1 MGLFSGNYDRPGPGI
16 RKDAPPQKAI
26 PRFFSIFQRKF
37 FDLCKLNLLFC
48 IPVLAVG
55 ALCFGLNALFPYTI
69 VDVLPAI
76 VLYPFLAG
84 LTFVTRNYAREEHAF
99 IFSDFKDAV
108 KNNWAAFL
116 IDGILCYAVFAVMS
130 ISIPF
135 YWNAGGKNMLYAV
148 GAGLCVMMTLLFVFS
163 QFYVPV
169 MLVTFDLK
177 FSQVLKNSFIFA
189 VLGVGRNFML
199 VGLLALLIFLFY
211 LAPSTVLTLLIAVLF
226 VIFLLFSYVSF
237 LINFAVYPLIDK
249 YMVKPHQNDKNGD
262 SNDSNHTDTKEIPG
276 DFKDT
281 L

>member
-1 MGLFSGNYDRPGPGI
+1 MMGLFFGNYDRPGPGV

-48 IPVLAVG
+48 IPVAVIG
-55 ALCFGLNALFPYTI
+55 ALCFWLNSLFPYPA
-69 VDVLPAI
+69 VDFLPVI
-76 VLYPFLAG
+76 LLYPFLAG

-108 KNNWAAFL
+108 KNNWVSFL
-116 IDGILCYAVFAVMS
+116 LDGILCYVVFLVMS

-135 YWNAGGKNMLYAV
+135 YWNAGGKNILYAV
-148 GAGLCVMMTLLFVFS
+148 GAGLCVMISLLFVFS
-163 QFYVPV
+163 QYYVPV
-169 MLVTFDLK
+169 MLVTFNLK

-189 VLGVGRNFML
+189 ILGVGRNFML
-199 VGLLALLIFLFY
+199 TGLLLLLVFLLY
-211 LAPSTVLTLLIAVLF
+211 LAPVMGLTILLAILF
-226 VIFLLFSYVSF
+226 ALFLMFSYCSF

-249 YMVKPHQNDKNGD
+249 YMIKPRQDAGKDENGGGGKMA
-262 SNDSNHTDTKEIPG
+262 S
-276 DFKDT
+276 DFKDS

>member
-1 MGLFSGNYDRPGPGI
+1 MMGLFFGNYDRPGPGV

-48 IPVLAVG
+48 IPVAVIG
-55 ALCFGLNALFPYTI
+55 ALCFWLNSLFPYPA
-69 VDVLPAI
+69 VDFLPVI
-76 VLYPFLAG
+76 LLYPFLAG

-108 KNNWAAFL
+108 KNNWASFL
-116 IDGILCYAVFAVMS
+116 LDGILCYVVFLVMS

-135 YWNAGGKNMLYAV
+135 YWNAGGKNILYAV
-148 GAGLCVMMTLLFVFS
+148 GAGLCVMISLLFVFS
-163 QFYVPV
+163 QYYVPV
-169 MLVTFDLK
+169 MLVTFNLK

-189 VLGVGRNFML
+189 ILGVGRNFML
-199 VGLLALLIFLFY
+199 TGLLLLLVFLLY
-211 LAPSTVLTLLIAVLF
+211 LAPVMGLTILLAILF
-226 VIFLLFSYVSF
+226 ALFLMFSYCSF

-249 YMVKPHQNDKNGD
+249 YMIKPRQDAGKDENGGGGKMA
-262 SNDSNHTDTKEIPG
+262 S
-276 DFKDT
+276 DFKDS

>member
-1 MGLFSGNYDRPGPGI
+1 MMGLFFGNYDRPGPGV

-48 IPVLAVG
+48 IPVAVIG
-55 ALCFGLNALFPYTI
+55 ALCFWLNSLFPYPA
-69 VDVLPAI
+69 VDFLPVI
-76 VLYPFLAG
+76 LLYPFLAG

-108 KNNWAAFL
+108 KNNWVSFL
-116 IDGILCYAVFAVMS
+116 LDGILCYVVFLVMS

-135 YWNAGGKNMLYAV
+135 YWNAGGKNILYAV
-148 GAGLCVMMTLLFVFS
+148 GAGLCVMISLLFVFS
-163 QFYVPV
+163 QYYVPV
-169 MLVTFDLK
+169 MLVTFNLK

-189 VLGVGRNFML
+189 ILGVGRNFML
-199 VGLLALLIFLFY
+199 TGLLLLLVFLLY
-211 LAPSTVLTLLIAVLF
+211 LAPVMGLTILLAILF
-226 VIFLLFSYVSF
+226 ALFLMFSYCSF

-249 YMVKPHQNDKNGD
+249 YMIKPRQDAGKDENDGGGKMA
-262 SNDSNHTDTKEIPG
+262 S
-276 DFKDT
+276 DFKDS

>member
-1 MGLFSGNYDRPGPGI
+1 MMGLFFGNYDRPGPGV

-48 IPVLAVG
+48 IPVAVIG
-55 ALCFGLNALFPYTI
+55 ALCFWLNSLFPYPA
-69 VDVLPAI
+69 VDFLPVI
-76 VLYPFLAG
+76 LLYPFLAG

-108 KNNWAAFL
+108 KNNWVSFL
-116 IDGILCYAVFAVMS
+116 LDGILCYVVFLVMS

-135 YWNAGGKNMLYAV
+135 YWNAGGKNILYAV
-148 GAGLCVMMTLLFVFS
+148 GAGLCVMISLLFVFS
-163 QFYVPV
+163 QYYVPV
-169 MLVTFDLK
+169 MLVTFNLK

-189 VLGVGRNFML
+189 ILGVGRNFML
-199 VGLLALLIFLFY
+199 TGLLLLLVFLLY
-211 LAPSTVLTLLIAVLF
+211 LAPVMGLTILLAILF
-226 VIFLLFSYVSF
+226 ALFLMFSYCSF

-249 YMVKPHQNDKNGD
+249 YMIKPRQDAGKDENGGGGKMA
-262 SNDSNHTDTKEIPG
+262 S
-276 DFKDT
+276 DFKDC

>member
-1 MGLFSGNYDRPGPGI
+1 MMGLFFGNYDRPGPGI

-48 IPVLAVG
+48 IPVAVIG
-55 ALCFGLNALFPYTI
+55 ALCFWLNSLFPYPA
-69 VDVLPAI
+69 VDFLPVI
-76 VLYPFLAG
+76 LLYPFLAG

-108 KNNWAAFL
+108 KNNWVSFL
-116 IDGILCYAVFAVMS
+116 LDGILCYVVFLVMS

-135 YWNAGGKNMLYAV
+135 YWNAGGKNILYAV
-148 GAGLCVMMTLLFVFS
+148 GAGLCVMISLLFVFS
-163 QFYVPV
+163 QYYVPV
-169 MLVTFDLK
+169 MLVTFNLK

-189 VLGVGRNFML
+189 ILGVGRNFML
-199 VGLLALLIFLFY
+199 TGLLLLLVFLLY
-211 LAPSTVLTLLIAVLF
+211 LAPVMGLTILLAILF
-226 VIFLLFSYVSF
+226 ALFLMFSYCSF

-249 YMVKPHQNDKNGD
+249 YMIKPRQDAGKDENGGGGKMA
-262 SNDSNHTDTKEIPG
+262 S
-276 DFKDT
+276 DFKDS

>member
-1 MGLFSGNYDRPGPGI
+1 MMGLFFGNYDRPGPGV

-48 IPVLAVG
+48 IPVAVIG
-55 ALCFGLNALFPYTI
+55 ALCFWLNSLFPYPA
-69 VDVLPAI
+69 VDFLPVI
-76 VLYPFLAG
+76 LLYPFLAG

-108 KNNWAAFL
+108 KNNWVSFL
-116 IDGILCYAVFAVMS
+116 LDGILCYVVFLVMS

-135 YWNAGGKNMLYAV
+135 YWNACGKNILYAV
-148 GAGLCVMMTLLFVFS
+148 GAGLCVMISLLFVFS
-163 QFYVPV
+163 QYYVPV
-169 MLVTFDLK
+169 MLVTFNLK

-189 VLGVGRNFML
+189 ILGVGRNFML
-199 VGLLALLIFLFY
+199 TGLLLLLVFLLY
-211 LAPSTVLTLLIAVLF
+211 LAPVMGLTILLAILF
-226 VIFLLFSYVSF
+226 ALFLMFSYCSF

-249 YMVKPHQNDKNGD
+249 YMIKPRQDAGKDENGGGGKMA
-262 SNDSNHTDTKEIPG
+262 S
-276 DFKDT
+276 DFKDS